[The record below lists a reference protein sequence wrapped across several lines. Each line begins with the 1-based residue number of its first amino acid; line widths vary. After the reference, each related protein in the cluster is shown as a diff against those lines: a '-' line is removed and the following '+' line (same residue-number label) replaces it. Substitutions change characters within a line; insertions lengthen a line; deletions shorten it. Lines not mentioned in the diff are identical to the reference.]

1 MPPKS
6 TEKGK
11 RAGARKKKRTSG
23 ADVEAESKHRLV
35 VLEKELLQ
43 DRLALRR
50 DETRRARAAEDQLKQ
65 RLQGLEAELEEARSE
80 GKAIYAEMSRQCR
93 ALQEE
98 GKARS
103 RQLEEEVRGLREQR
117 EACQREAEAAQK
129 EAQQALR
136 ERDRTLAQLRAH
148 VADMEAKY
156 EEILHV
162 STTLWS
168 PATPAHGTSCPLT
181 DPPPRGK
188 EECLHRDLWSG
199 VSRRDI
205 IVLLAHCLGKYRPG
219 KLTKHPGATSTP
231 ALSPWVLKTW
241 CL

>member
-43 DRLALRR
+43 DRL
-50 DETRRARAAEDQLKQ
+50 
-65 RLQGLEAELEEARSE
+65 
-80 GKAIYAEMSRQCR
+80 
-93 ALQEE
+93 
-98 GKARS
+98 
-103 RQLEEEVRGLREQR
+103 